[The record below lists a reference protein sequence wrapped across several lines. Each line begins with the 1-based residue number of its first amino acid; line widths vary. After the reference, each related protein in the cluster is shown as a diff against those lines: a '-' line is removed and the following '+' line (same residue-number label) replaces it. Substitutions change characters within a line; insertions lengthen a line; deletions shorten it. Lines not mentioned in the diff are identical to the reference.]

1 MSLVLPEPCLV
12 LDGSAR
18 QGTSVGILQDGRW
31 LSQVQV
37 EQGAMEASV
46 DAVQTVLQTAGL
58 SLADLKSFAVCIGPG
73 SILGIRLTAMAVRTW
88 AAQTPRPLYT
98 WDALTVLAR
107 VALQA
112 KRPPPFL
119 VVSDSRL
126 KRWNVLKVND
136 ATSLSAI
143 AELTADEVKAQG
155 LPLISTS
162 ASSRDVFPEVEVVPS
177 VWTHLPAL
185 LPLVAIANSKPEALN
200 PTNDFALWSGE
211 RHRGPA

>member
-46 DAVQTVLQTAGL
+46 DAVQTVLQTTGL

-88 AAQTPRPLYT
+88 VAQTPRPLYT

-112 KRPPPFL
+112 KHPTPFL

-162 ASSRDVFPEVEVVPS
+162 ASSRDVFPKVEVVPS

>member
-46 DAVQTVLQTAGL
+46 DAVQTVLQAAGL

-112 KRPPPFL
+112 KRPSPFL

-143 AELTADEVKAQG
+143 AELTVDEVKSQG

-162 ASSRDVFPEVEVVPS
+162 ASSRDVFPEVEIVPS
-177 VWTHLPAL
+177 VWAHLPAL

-211 RHRGPA
+211 RHRGPV